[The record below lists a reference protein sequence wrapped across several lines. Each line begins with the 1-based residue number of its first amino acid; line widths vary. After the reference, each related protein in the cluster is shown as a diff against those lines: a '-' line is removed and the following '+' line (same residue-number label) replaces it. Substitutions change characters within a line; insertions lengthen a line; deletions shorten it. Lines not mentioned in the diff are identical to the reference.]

1 MITALVSAPLLVL
14 LKREFT
20 LSLAMLRIRRSQ
32 LPLSIGIFPSFKNP
46 NRGPDPT
53 KFNKDLDKINGW
65 MCLNV

>member
-1 MITALVSAPLLVL
+1 MTISERIFERLRQLSMTQ
-14 LKREFT
+14 KEFAE
-20 LSLAMLRIRRSQ
+20 SS
-32 LPLSIGIFPSFKNP
+32 GIQQSTISEWS